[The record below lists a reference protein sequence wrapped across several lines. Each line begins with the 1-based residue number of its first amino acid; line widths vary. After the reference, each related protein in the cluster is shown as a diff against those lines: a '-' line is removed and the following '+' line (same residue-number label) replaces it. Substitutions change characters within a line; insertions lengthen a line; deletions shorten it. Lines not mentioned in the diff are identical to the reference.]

1 MVSPFHVKCNAKKVF
16 FDLCKVNVYF
26 KWKPCNV
33 SADKLIADK
42 LINAIIAQY
51 PVKGITKKWFYK
63 LCSCE
68 GPVKDMNFITF

>member
-51 PVKGITKKWFYK
+51 QLKELQKSGFT
-63 LCSCE
+63 SCAH
-68 GPVKDMNFITF
+68 VKDQ